1 MEWVLVTAVK
11 TELALVVQ
19 AVHVQWRIATVAQME
34 PVPVVQ
40 DVIATMHG
48 QCQCGPD
55 GCNCAGSGMQGTC
68 ASCGGH
74 SYGMHGMIGHG
85 MNAVS
90 GTIQSDTD
98 PGKGHDQHQL
108 AVLLAPRDRSYT
120 GLLTY
125 SASENVQLV
134 ALHGPLP
141 EGKVKGQTIWTPDGK
156 TKFG

>member
-1 MEWVLVTAVK
+1 
-11 TELALVVQ
+11 
-19 AVHVQWRIATVAQME
+19 
-34 PVPVVQ
+34 
-40 DVIATMHG
+40 
-48 QCQCGPD
+48 
-55 GCNCAGSGMQGTC
+55 
-68 ASCGGH
+68 
-74 SYGMHGMIGHG
+74 MHGMIGHG

-156 TKFG
+156 TKFARWEHGCLLEMH